1 MSTFKRKTISKTV
14 DHLAGTRASPFSSST
29 ILTSSGIASFDDIL
43 GGGLPLSCS
52 LLVIAPDTHSSYG
65 ELVQKYFVSQG
76 LISGQK
82 VCVIDNDPERF
93 VSECMW
99 SSNGVLSPPVTT
111 GAEDKEDGNETAKVE
126 IAWRYER
133 LKMFQTTV
141 STSNPS
147 ADDFCRTFDL
157 TCKVPRHLLDQAI
170 QSSQLVLLEASSDW
184 TRLIDLVAESLGASQ
199 DAVPVR
205 LCIPLLG
212 SPGWGDPHPK
222 DLLQFVYSLR
232 TLLRRCPHAC
242 ASVGLPPY
250 MSADRWG
257 GPGWL
262 NKLSWLFDAS
272 VTIAGFSVDPALSLR
287 FPSYHGS
294 FHIHSLPAPHGLLPA
309 SDKTSTLRG
318 ISSVSGWSGGRENN
332 IAFKCTRKR
341 LVFETHHLD
350 AEGGVGERRTGP

>member
-29 ILTSSGIASFDDIL
+29 ILTSSGIASFDDVL

-111 GAEDKEDGNETAKVE
+111 GVEDKEDGNETAKVE

-141 STSNPS
+141 STSKPY
-147 ADDFCRTFDL
+147 
-157 TCKVPRHLLDQAI
+157 
-170 QSSQLVLLEASSDW
+170 
-184 TRLIDLVAESLGASQ
+184 
-199 DAVPVR
+199 
-205 LCIPLLG
+205 
-212 SPGWGDPHPK
+212 
-222 DLLQFVYSLR
+222 VY
-232 TLLRRCPHAC
+232 
-242 ASVGLPPY
+242 
-250 MSADRWG
+250 
-257 GPGWL
+257 
-262 NKLSWLFDAS
+262 
-272 VTIAGFSVDPALSLR
+272 
-287 FPSYHGS
+287 
-294 FHIHSLPAPHGLLPA
+294 
-309 SDKTSTLRG
+309 
-318 ISSVSGWSGGRENN
+318 
-332 IAFKCTRKR
+332 
-341 LVFETHHLD
+341 
-350 AEGGVGERRTGP
+350 

>member
-1 MSTFKRKTISKTV
+1 MSDTIFN
-14 DHLAGTRASPFSSST
+14 HF
-29 ILTSSGIASFDDIL
+29 
-43 GGGLPLSCS
+43 
-52 LLVIAPDTHSSYG
+52 
-65 ELVQKYFVSQG
+65 
-76 LISGQK
+76 
-82 VCVIDNDPERF
+82 
-93 VSECMW
+93 
-99 SSNGVLSPPVTT
+99 
-111 GAEDKEDGNETAKVE
+111 
-126 IAWRYER
+126 
-133 LKMFQTTV
+133 
-141 STSNPS
+141 
-147 ADDFCRTFDL
+147 
-157 TCKVPRHLLDQAI
+157 PRHLLDQAI

-272 VTIAGFSVDPALSLR
+272 VTIAGFSDPALSLR

-350 AEGGVGERRTGP
+350 AEGGVGERRTGPGEGEKLGSNWRGSAGLEVEIEGGGAMEAAAAAERIRTGSLAKRKQVRFRGGLI